1 MASIYLNLFS
11 ITIILV
17 LIGITAWAITAP
29 CIVFDNDGL
38 KEEVYT
44 YKTCING
51 VCNDSVDATVDIY
64 ARVLLVLYS
73 LVILFAIL
81 IIVSIV
87 IDSYKLKNI
96 AYICLSIIFIP
107 IIVIIV
113 MNTNDSPYSENENG
127 KTGKTGKSGKTGK
140 IDISKQ
146 YSNSASSTA
155 MIIIIIITYLSSLVL
170 LANGNELKSSKFILK
185 KIRL

>member
-1 MASIYLNLFS
+1 MDLIYISLFY
-11 ITIILV
+11 ILIMLI

-44 YKTCING
+44 YKTCIND
-51 VCNDSVDATVDIY
+51 VCNNSVDTTVDIY
-64 ARVLLVLYS
+64 ARVLLALYS

-87 IDSYKLKNI
+87 INNNKLINI
-96 AYICLSIIFIP
+96 AQLCLFIIFIP
-107 IIVIIV
+107 ILVIIIK
-113 MNTNDSPYSENENG
+113 NTNDSPYNKN
-127 KTGKTGKSGKTGK
+127 KTGKSSK

-146 YSNSASSTA
+146 YSNSPSSTA
-155 MIIIIIITYLSSLVL
+155 MIIIITITMFSSLILFAGGKELISVK
-170 LANGNELKSSKFILK
+170 LALKQF
-185 KIRL
+185 RL